1 MLTRNKNEASG
12 GLGKNNL
19 DMRNQKG
26 ETENLRELV
35 KDGVLCKTLSLCLSK
50 TQKGQDLK

>member
-19 DMRNQKG
+19 DMRNQNG